1 MAVFRDQNRNGLS
14 DRLFCSVV
22 EDALRSPIPAG
33 DAIEVFAYD
42 CVIAIFNNRCER
54 TQSKKDDKGVWR
66 GIAMRDGNS
75 VDVSLDFEGNIVAKC
90 DFRKRDQ
97 TSFYWCSQLSKASGQ

>member
-1 MAVFRDQNRNGLS
+1 LAVFRDQNRNGLS

-33 DAIEVFAYD
+33 DNAIEVFAYD

-54 TQSKKDDKGVWR
+54 TQLLFNKRTPSLFGA
-66 GIAMRDGNS
+66 G
-75 VDVSLDFEGNIVAKC
+75 SLDCSPKIVTAPNWPAILHSAAP
-90 DFRKRDQ
+90 
-97 TSFYWCSQLSKASGQ
+97 SF